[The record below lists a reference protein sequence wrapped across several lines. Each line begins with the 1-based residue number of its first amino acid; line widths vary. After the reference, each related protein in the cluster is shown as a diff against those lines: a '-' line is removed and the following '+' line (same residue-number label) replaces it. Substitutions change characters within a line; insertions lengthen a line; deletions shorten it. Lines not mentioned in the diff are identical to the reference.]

1 MQFALK
7 TLLGA
12 GLALWL
18 AMRWELEQPVWAL
31 MTAIIV
37 AQPLSGMVVQK
48 GFARLFGTIVG
59 TVMSVVIMSISAQA
73 PWLFLLILALWLGVC
88 TAISTVLRSAWAYA
102 FVLAGYTVAIIA
114 LPSINNPV
122 HVFDQAVARCTE
134 ISLGIVCATFA
145 SAVFWPLRVEG
156 QLIGQA
162 QKVWE
167 SGLKAARAMLLG
179 EAEERRGLLGILGSI
194 VAVDAQREHAWFEGA
209 SGRTRSRG
217 ILALSQKL
225 LMMLRAAR
233 TTRRQWRQLNET
245 EAASVKESMDQ
256 CAQVLEQGDPQRMV
270 TLRQQVVV
278 RKAQS
283 ISSGEQYCL
292 ARLTVLLDTA
302 IGATAALK
310 DVENGRAPSD
320 VQEGL
325 AVHRDWSIAMLF
337 GARSA
342 LAFLAMVCFWLAT
355 GWLSAPGGL
364 VLTCVVC
371 GLFASKENG
380 AQIGMFFIRGILIAI
395 PVALLVG
402 QFILPQWSGFPMLA
416 MAMGVPLFFGALGI
430 AFPKVSPTATSFC
443 LHFIML
449 VGPQNTMHFDVA
461 AVLNSAQSI
470 LFGVGAAVVAFKLL
484 VFRIPYWQARR
495 LRASLQDDLVR
506 LTQRNL
512 RGAETWFGGRMADR
526 LMQLARLQSGLG
538 DSHNAYWNGAL
549 HGLDM
554 GDELLHLRLC
564 LASARLPTQHAQGGY
579 LRQLRSVL
587 EHTPTADRADD
598 LQMPTQKFL
607 DELNSMPTS
616 EMLELARGAVLQL
629 QNSWRKWCL
638 TQEKTDGAA

>member
-73 PWLFLLILALWLGVC
+73 PWLFLLIMALWLGLC
-88 TAISTVLRSAWAYA
+88 TAISTVLRSAWAYS

-114 LPSINNPV
+114 LPSIEHPV

-134 ISLGIVCATFA
+134 ICLGIVCATFA
-145 SAVFWPLRVEG
+145 SAVIWPLRVEG

-167 SGLKAARAMLLG
+167 SGLKAARGMLLG
-179 EAEERRGLLGILGSI
+179 ETEEQRDLLGILGSI

-225 LMMLRAAR
+225 LMLLRAAR

-245 EAASVKESMDQ
+245 EAASVKESMDE
-256 CAQVLEQGDPQRMV
+256 CAQVLTQGDPESMIA
-270 TLRQQVVV
+270 LRERVAA
-278 RKAQS
+278 RKALS
-283 ISSGEQYCL
+283 TSSSEQYCL
-292 ARLTVLLDTA
+292 ARLTFLLTSA

-310 DVENGRAPSD
+310 DVEHGRAPKNLSED
-320 VQEGL
+320 L
-325 AVHRDWSIAMLF
+325 AVHRDWSIAALF

-380 AQIGMFFIRGILIAI
+380 AQIGFMFIRGILIAI

-402 QFILPQWSGFPMLA
+402 QFILPQWSGFPLLA

-430 AFPKVSPTATSFC
+430 AFPKISATSTSFA
-443 LHFIML
+443 LHFVML
-449 VGPQNTMHFDVA
+449 VGPQNNMHFDVA
-461 AVLNSAQSI
+461 AVLNSAQGI

-484 VFRIPYWQARR
+484 VFRIPNWQAKN
-495 LRASLQDDLVR
+495 LRASLLDDLVR
-506 LTQRNL
+506 LTRRNL

-526 LMQLARLQSGLG
+526 LMQLARLRSGLG
-538 DSHNAYWNGAL
+538 NSHTTYWNGAL

-554 GDELLHLRLC
+554 GDELLHLRFC
-564 LASARLPTQHAQGGY
+564 LAGADVPVQKAQHNY
-579 LRQLRSVL
+579 LRKLRSLL
-587 EHTPTADRADD
+587 EDAPAVDRADD
-598 LQMPTQKFL
+598 LKLPTQEFL
-607 DELNSMPTS
+607 NDLNSMPTS
-616 EMLELARGAVLQL
+616 EALELARGALLQL

-638 TQEKTDGAA
+638 TQEKTDGTA